1 MAGAMMRRAV
11 LSKALLGAALLCA
24 GALGSARAAEI
35 RVLSGGAVEPGVRPV
50 IAAFEKASGH
60 TVALRFATAPQIRQR
75 IEAGERFDV
84 VIAPPAVLDA
94 LAARLAAEPAQR
106 VPIGSVGLGVAV
118 RPGAPVP
125 DLSSAEAFRRALL
138 EADSLVFNR
147 ASTGLY
153 FEGLLKQLGIEA
165 EAAAKTTRY
174 ADGAS
179 VMEHVLHGRGR
190 ELGIGA
196 VTEIVLVRE
205 RGLQFVGPLPAAL
218 QNLTPYAASATSASP
233 PAEVRDLLRQ
243 LASPDATAAYTAAG
257 IATTR

>member
-1 MAGAMMRRAV
+1 M
-11 LSKALLGAALLCA
+11 SALRAALLFALALA
-24 GALGSARAAEI
+24 GAFGAANAAEL

-50 IAAFEKASGH
+50 IAAFEKASGQ
-60 TVALRFATAPQIRQR
+60 TVALSFATAPQIRQR

-94 LAARLAAEPAQR
+94 LATKLDADPAQR

-118 RPGAPVP
+118 RPGAAWP
-125 DLSSAEAFRRALL
+125 DIASAEAFRRALL
-138 EADSLVFNR
+138 DADSLVFNR

-165 EAAAKTTRY
+165 ETAPKTTRY
-174 ADGAS
+174 PDGAS

-196 VTEIVLVRE
+196 ITEILLVRDK
-205 RGLQFVGPLPAAL
+205 GLQFVGSLPAAL
-218 QNLTPYAASATSASP
+218 QNLTTYTASATSARPSP
-233 PAEVRDLLRQ
+233 EVRALLTH
-243 LASPDATAAYTAAG
+243 LASRDATAAYRAAG